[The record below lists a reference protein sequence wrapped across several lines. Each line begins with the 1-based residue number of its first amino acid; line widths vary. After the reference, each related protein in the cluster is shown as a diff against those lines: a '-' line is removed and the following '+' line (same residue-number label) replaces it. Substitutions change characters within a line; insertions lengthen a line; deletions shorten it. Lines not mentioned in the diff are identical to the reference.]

1 MVRTGGLVYACEP
14 AAKINSRI
22 SDMTLNGQPIQADKS
37 YKVAR
42 WGVGSAQ
49 SVGDPVWD
57 VVEEYLKSGP
67 IVKNHTPN
75 VPRLIGLGSNPGFAT
90 DKPY

>member
-22 SDMTLNGQPIQADKS
+22 SDMSLNGQAIQAGVT

-49 SVGDPVWD
+49 SAGEPVWD
-57 VVEEYLKSGP
+57 VVEQYLKSDP
-67 IVKNHTPN
+67 VVKNHTPN
-75 VPRLIGLGSNPGFAT
+75 VPRLIGVSLNPGFAN
-90 DKPY
+90 D